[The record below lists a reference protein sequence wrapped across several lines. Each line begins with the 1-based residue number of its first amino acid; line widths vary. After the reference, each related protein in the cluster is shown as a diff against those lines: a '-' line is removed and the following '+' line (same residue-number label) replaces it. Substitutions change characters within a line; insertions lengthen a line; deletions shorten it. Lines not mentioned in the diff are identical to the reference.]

1 MFIPKFVSRGL
12 RSILANLDFG
22 LKREGAVTHD
32 LHEHFANG
40 PMIEKLIESEKEA
53 IKIGKQ
59 KEKPRKV
66 VRTRSMTMEKENH
79 FRKEMAA

>member
-22 LKREGAVTHD
+22 LKRESAITLD

-40 PMIEKLIESEKEA
+40 PMPETLRLSEKEA

-59 KEKPRKV
+59 KEKPRKI
-66 VRTRSMTMEKENH
+66 VRARFMTTEDDSH

>member
-1 MFIPKFVSRGL
+1 MFIPKFVSLNL
-12 RSILANLDFG
+12 RAILINLAFG
-22 LKREGAVTHD
+22 FKREGAVTHD

-40 PMIEKLIESEKEA
+40 PMPETLRLSEKEA

-59 KEKPRKV
+59 KEKPRKI
-66 VRTRSMTMEKENH
+66 VRSRSTTMEAENH